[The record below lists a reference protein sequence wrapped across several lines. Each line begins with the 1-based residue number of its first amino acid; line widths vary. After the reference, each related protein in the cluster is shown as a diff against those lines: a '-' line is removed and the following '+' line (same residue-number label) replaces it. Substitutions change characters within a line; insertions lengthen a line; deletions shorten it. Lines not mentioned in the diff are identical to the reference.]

1 MNIDKVVEDKNLTIV
16 VFGSYSCEFSK
27 YLSVFNTENP
37 DVTIDFIEYQHEANH
52 NHDGNNAQQEYDQFI
67 LTTCDKLKSGVL
79 QADLILYDSFFAEEY
94 LQKEILAD
102 MARYNSINQF
112 INNPNLLDGIARQ
125 CYLDG
130 KIIGIPLN
138 ILFAG
143 CIVDEELFAK
153 IGASIPQYTWDYDD
167 FYDIALMLNEYNKT
181 AETKGY
187 LLASSR
193 EADQYANLR
202 RGLHQGEESMSIIN
216 TPALVDYI
224 KKAKAIEDMGLY
236 LYPDHFE
243 QQENSIFRDDVL
255 LYDIV
260 YSDLHYYDA
269 ETYINQ
275 TWMRFSIQNSIPL
288 HLSREAWMWLDTV
301 KLPTGNTDSFDFA
314 EWSEGIQTEL
324 ASFIK

>member
-1 MNIDKVVEDKNLTIV
+1 MICSLRKNIYKKKFWQIWQ
-16 VFGSYSCEFSK
+16 
-27 YLSVFNTENP
+27 
-37 DVTIDFIEYQHEANH
+37 DVIP
-52 NHDGNNAQQEYDQFI
+52 
-67 LTTCDKLKSGVL
+67 
-79 QADLILYDSFFAEEY
+79 
-94 LQKEILAD
+94 
-102 MARYNSINQF
+102 SINLST
-112 INNPNLLDGIARQ
+112 PPKKLLDGIARQ

-153 IGASIPQYTWDYDD
+153 IGASVPQYTWGYDD

-202 RGLHQGEESMSIIN
+202 RGLYQGEESMSIIN

-260 YSDLHYYDA
+260 YFDLHYYDA

-301 KLPTGNTDSFDFA
+301 KLPTGNTDSFGFA